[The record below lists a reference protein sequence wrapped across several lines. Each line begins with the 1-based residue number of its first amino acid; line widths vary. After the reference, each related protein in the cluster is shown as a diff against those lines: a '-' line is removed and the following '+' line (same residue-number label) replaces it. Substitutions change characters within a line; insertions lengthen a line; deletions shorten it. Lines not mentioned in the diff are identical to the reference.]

1 MNWTRVKY
9 LAAMMLIGDGAL
21 ALLCPQR
28 DALTW
33 NAGPESWKNLMS
45 YLCDHPRITR
55 VIGAA
60 EIAAGLALI
69 ACDSVVEQLEEDA
82 APVRISN

>member
-21 ALLCPQR
+21 ALLRPQR

-33 NAGPESWKNLMS
+33 NVGPKSWNDLMS
-45 YLCDHPRITR
+45 YLSDHPRMTR
-55 VIGAA
+55 VIGAG

-69 ACDSVVEQLEEDA
+69 ACGSVAEQLEEGA
-82 APVRISN
+82 ASLRISN